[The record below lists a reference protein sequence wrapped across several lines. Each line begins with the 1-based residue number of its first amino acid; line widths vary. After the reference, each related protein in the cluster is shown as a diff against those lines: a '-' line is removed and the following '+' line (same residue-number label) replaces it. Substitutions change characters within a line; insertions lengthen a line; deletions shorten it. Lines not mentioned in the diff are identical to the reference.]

1 MSKSRDSFV
10 RLAEKRTTRVLDGL
24 DSLANLSNK
33 SNYAF
38 SEEDVKKIF
47 DAISSKVKSTE
58 KRFSVAL
65 QSSKKNKFEL

>member
-47 DAISSKVKSTE
+47 DAIFSKVKSTE

>member
-65 QSSKKNKFEL
+65 QSSNKNKFKL